1 MEIEV
6 LGLSDLAKMLETVVM
21 RTLVVL
27 KVLDSILRLLL
38 DPPIIVEGTLEV
50 VKGRELF
57 FVKV

>member
-1 MEIEV
+1 MEIKV
-6 LGLSDLAKMLETVVM
+6 FRLSDLAKVLVTVVIQ
-21 RTLVVL
+21 TLVVL

-57 FVKV
+57 FVNV

>member
-6 LGLSDLAKMLETVVM
+6 LGLSDLAKVLETVVM
-21 RTLVVL
+21 GTLVVL
-27 KVLDSILRLLL
+27 KLLDSILRLLL